1 MSTGIGL
8 MYLLVIGRLLVG
20 SYPPDC
26 KIFQVIDAQ
35 DPPPSQGG
43 RPEWGSSLSLATD
56 RP

>member
-1 MSTGIGL
+1 